1 MSNDGLFYTPDPQD
15 EDLNNESFS
24 MHKPHTFAGLTVVNE
39 TSYEILRSLIAK
51 NPDSSVISDIIA
63 PEVEILSW
71 LGKDISSLIEKGVP
85 ILADLQQQ
93 FDSPFPELVIES
105 FKKSSEK
112 FFNIMSK
119 FEQSFEKDTQY
130 DFNLSEEEND
140 ESSSFSANYRFFLAV
155 LKYKLSFFITQANK
169 EYCTDIAGAI
179 NSLQPIPEELK
190 DNWEK
195 RLADQIGKILEN
207 FDQQYNETEE
217 DLENDI
223 FSTEEYKKSY
233 TSLPPHILRSLI
245 VMLDEIRVDFI
256 CEAQTGSIKK
266 DSIIQVLKDEN
277 NFKDSPLDFAS
288 ELDHIKIEQD
298 GHDIIL
304 TWDTPVLLAPS
315 IVDNKEKLDEM
326 LKPVKEFLQ
335 EVGGDL
341 TSSTDRFEIRMT
353 ISCPVADEPES
364 SFSDTLLGDEMIFN
378 LSSNCASVVPTAARI
393 KLRVESD
400 PEDESKS
407 FALFVGKNCIGDAK
421 GRDSIINLLE
431 SLDQF
436 NTNHSAAEVRIE
448 KVQGLEDVLV
458 SEIMYD
464 STTINGGYDPDC
476 ENRACLV
483 FHPNILTDPKIVSS
497 ILTLIN
503 SRDCE
508 MIELSSINSNETN
521 LKILEALQCAI
532 YKGLRVT
539 ESRLSI
545 SLEAPSKDEQEL
557 TVFDSK
563 QNLIVNGIFLESTG
577 RFCGRCHTPDLTR
590 RVLGICDEIVG
601 FDGQNATKIKLLG
614 TKDDFVKN
622 FEKELRERQVY
633 PTRNF
638 LSLITN
644 VVKNV
649 EELKS
654 PSESYNDLPPVFQRA
669 VEEINHISYD
679 DVYLLLR
686 EEIAEGMVWIKE
698 GFDIIG
704 IDSPD
709 STSEST
715 YTQSLKDK
723 VIE

>member
-1 MSNDGLFYTPDPQD
+1 MSNDGLFYTPDPLD

-24 MHKPHTFAGLTVVNE
+24 MHKPHTYAGLTVVNE
-39 TSYEILRSLIAK
+39 TSYEILKSLIAK

-119 FEQSFEKDTQY
+119 FEQSFEKDTKY

-140 ESSSFSANYRFFLAV
+140 ERSFLSTNYRFFLAV
-155 LKYKLSFFITQANK
+155 LNYKLSFFITQADK

-195 RLADQIGKILEN
+195 RLAGQIGELLKN
-207 FDQQYNETEE
+207 FGQQYNETEE
-217 DLENDI
+217 SLENDI
-223 FSTEEYKKSY
+223 FSTEGYKKSY

-256 CEAQTGSIKK
+256 CEAQMGSIKK
-266 DSIIQVLKDEN
+266 YSIIQVLKDEN
-277 NFKDSPLDFAS
+277 NFKDSSLDFAS
-288 ELDHIKIEQD
+288 ELDHIKMEQD
-298 GHDIIL
+298 GHDIVL

-353 ISCPVADEPES
+353 ISCPVADEPER
-364 SFSDTLLGDEMIFN
+364 SFSDTLPDDEMIFN
-378 LSSNCASVVPTAARI
+378 LSSNCASVTPTTAPI

-400 PEDESKS
+400 PADESKS
-407 FALFVGKNCIGDAK
+407 FDLFVGKYCIGDAK

-436 NTNHSAAEVRIE
+436 NANHSAAEIRIE
-448 KVQGLEDVLV
+448 KIEGLEDVLV
-458 SEIMYD
+458 SEIVYD
-464 STTINGGYDPDC
+464 SAKINGEYDPNC
-476 ENRACLV
+476 ETKACLV
-483 FHPNILTDPKIVSS
+483 FHPDILTAPQIVNKL
-497 ILTLIN
+497 LTLIN

-521 LKILEALQCAI
+521 LKILEALQSAI

-545 SLEAPSKDEQEL
+545 SLEAPSKDQQEL

-577 RFCGRCHTPDLTR
+577 RFCGRCHSPYLTR
-590 RVLGICDEIVG
+590 RVISVCDEIVG
-601 FDGQNATKIKLLG
+601 FDGQHAIKIKLLG
-614 TKDDFVKN
+614 TGDNFVKS

-644 VVKNV
+644 IIKNV
-649 EELKS
+649 DTLKS
-654 PSESYNDLPPVFQRA
+654 PPELYKDLPPAFQRA
-669 VEEINHISYD
+669 VEELNHLSYD
-679 DVYLLLR
+679 DAYLLLR

-698 GFDIIG
+698 GFDVIG

-715 YTQSLKDK
+715 YTHSLKDR
-723 VIE
+723 VIA